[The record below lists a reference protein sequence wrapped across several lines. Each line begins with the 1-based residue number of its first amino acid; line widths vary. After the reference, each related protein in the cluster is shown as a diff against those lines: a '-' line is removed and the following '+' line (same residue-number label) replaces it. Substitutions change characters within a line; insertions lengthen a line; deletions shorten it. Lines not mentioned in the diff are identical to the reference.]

1 MMAAPDTHQMGDRV
15 HPPSHPAIDALNGSV
30 ASEAKDAFGQGP
42 TSQPNSP
49 LFRRFPAELRN
60 RIYHFVLVSDD
71 DVEITTVHRPNEAG
85 EYRKHL
91 TVVPSL
97 LQTCKQIRHEASDF
111 FFVDNTFA
119 LTQEAMK
126 FNAIKALDRIL
137 TPWTRKIERFSVCF
151 CFTFPFNGS
160 RPNYT
165 GGHFVVESKAGMIRI
180 GAVYIEPSEIG
191 RAQKPCLCNALLL
204 ASKHPR
210 VDVWNWV
217 RFYVAKHAKDFA
229 LLPPYVPNCWTCGG
243 RNVAH
248 IFGASLTSP
257 SPLRQ
262 MVDHQPALPGN
273 DDEVEYLRD
282 LLEEKMLSEG
292 GSAP

>member
-1 MMAAPDTHQMGDRV
+1 MAAPDSHQMGDCI
-15 HPPSHPAIDALNGSV
+15 HPASHPAMDALKGSV
-30 ASEAKDAFGQGP
+30 ASDAKNTSGQAP
-42 TSQPNSP
+42 TSQPDSP

-60 RIYHFVLVSDD
+60 RIYHFVLVSED

-91 TVVPSL
+91 TVVPPL
-97 LQTCKQIRHEASDF
+97 LQTCKQIRHETAEF

-119 LTQEAMK
+119 LTQKAMK
-126 FNAIKALDRIL
+126 FNAIKTLDRIL

-151 CFTFPFNGS
+151 SFTFPFNGS
-160 RPNYT
+160 YPRYT
-165 GGHFVVESKAGMIRI
+165 GGHFVIESKAGGIRI
-180 GAVYIEPSEIG
+180 VAVYVEPSEIG

-204 ASKHPR
+204 ASKHPH
-210 VDVWNWV
+210 VNVWNWV

-229 LLPPYVPNCWTCGG
+229 SLPPYVPNCWTCGG
-243 RNVAH
+243 RNVAL
-248 IFGASLTSP
+248 ILGASLKSP
-257 SPLRQ
+257 SPLHQ
-262 MVDHQPALPGN
+262 MVDRQPALPRN

-292 GSAP
+292 GGSP